1 MTFLLKPSA
10 FALSLLSLTTASV
23 APTTLAESA
32 PPRILDLSKP
42 FPVRSENE
50 NTDVAWFK
58 EILTKQ
64 RSIRRFLVIEDG
76 EIVLDYQR
84 NTVENDDVYGIWS
97 ATKAFTGMLIGSV
110 MASDEYDLSID
121 DTLGD
126 IFTGEKDWT
135 AIDDP
140 EELASKQNVTIYE
153 LLTMTSGLTGFDAN
167 LLSAISRNPS
177 DGEPFDLANGAG
189 INLRRSLV
197 YHDWNATEKGQ
208 YNYLPISNIL
218 SYVIVAVTGMTPREY
233 AAANIFPSIGIDNNK
248 IDWRKNAQVNA
259 NEKGNHNYLSIS
271 NILSYVILAV
281 TGMTPR
287 EYTSVDVFPS
297 LGIDNNKIDWRKN
310 FQGVEASL
318 SSLFMTARDM
328 AKVAQLYL
336 QKGKAA
342 PNKQLLP
349 EEFIKETLSHHALW
363 EDWPYGYFWAY
374 QEFNVNIFPNQ
385 IGEGMWCAIGGMGQG
400 YCFNYESKRVVAYQR
415 SNTVWDF
422 SNKEMLDAMVA
433 AAFSADFTFNET
445 ADPTVEEFVESGAS
459 SRSALWWILAPILGL
474 SVLGSWKV

>member
-248 IDWRKNAQVNA
+248 IDWRKNAQ
-259 NEKGNHNYLSIS
+259 
-271 NILSYVILAV
+271 
-281 TGMTPR
+281 
-287 EYTSVDVFPS
+287 
-297 LGIDNNKIDWRKN
+297 
-310 FQGVEASL
+310 GVETSY
-318 SSLFMTARDM
+318 SSLYLTAKDM
-328 AKVAQLYL
+328 AKIAQLYL
-336 QKGKAA
+336 QKGKSS
-342 PNKQLLP
+342 PDNHLLP
-349 EEFIKETLSHHALW
+349 EAFVEESLQPHSLRPDNNHW
-363 EDWPYGYFWAY
+363 YGYFWTLPK
-374 QEFNVNIFPNQ
+374 FNEQFRPDNQGDFGPNFLSNQ
-385 IGEGMWCAIGGMGQG
+385 IGEDFYAGWGGLGNG
-400 YCFNYESKRVVAYQR
+400 YFFNYESKRVVAFQR
-415 SNTVWDF
+415 SNTIDYDETID
-422 SNKEMLDAMVA
+422 NMAM
-433 AAFSADFTFNET
+433 AAFSANFTFNET
-445 ADPTVEEFVESGAS
+445 IENVESVGSGALS
-459 SRSALWWILAPILGL
+459 YSASWRGLAPMVAL
-474 SVLGSWKV
+474 SCVASWL

>member
-1 MTFLLKPSA
+1 MPFLLKPSSV
-10 FALSLLSLTTASV
+10 LSLLSLTAASV
-23 APTTLAESA
+23 VPATLAELSA
-32 PPRILDLSKP
+32 PRILDLSEP
-42 FPVRSENE
+42 FLDEYPDNSDAAFIEQYITR
-50 NTDVAWFK
+50 DV
-58 EILTKQ
+58 
-64 RSIRRFLVIEDG
+64 RRFLVVDDG
-76 EIVLDYQR
+76 EIVMDYQR
-84 NTVENDDVYGIWS
+84 DTVNDDDIFGIWS
-97 ATKAFTGMLIGSV
+97 ATKATMAMIIGTIIT
-110 MASDEYDLSID
+110 SDEYDLSVD
-121 DTLGD
+121 DTLGE
-126 IFTGEKDWT
+126 ILTGENDWA
-135 AIDDP
+135 AIEDP
-140 EELASKQNVTIYE
+140 EELAFKQNITIFE
-153 LLTMTSGLTGFDAN
+153 LLTMTSGMTQGAEMVQVVSL
-167 LLSAISRNPS
+167 NPFS
-177 DGEPFDLANGAG
+177 EAADLANGAG
-189 INLRRSLV
+189 INLRQSLAF
-197 YHDWNATEKGQ
+197 HGW
-208 YNYLPISNIL
+208 
-218 SYVIVAVTGMTPREY
+218 
-233 AAANIFPSIGIDNNK
+233 
-248 IDWRKNAQVNA
+248 NA

-459 SRSALWWILAPILGL
+459 SRSALWWILAPILAL
-474 SVLGSWKV
+474 SVLGSWNVLDEFKKE